1 MSGARAIAGGRALAL
16 LVVLLGFLVGAAPL
30 FAWPAEAYRG
40 MVYDALALLPP
51 SLGRVLELRDDEII
65 SGVQSL
71 EGETASTI
79 ARDSRRGE
87 ISEELIRDVEARI
100 ERVVGMVDS
109 HRSFH
114 ETAVE
119 LGRLLRIAADLSDP
133 TVVGAGSPELRRV
146 APEYLRFIGLNLS
159 KLPLVR
165 DGSLPSPLDG
175 ATIAGLLGRVKEATN
190 ASVGPLSSS
199 FWKDGQVVPATS
211 FDFRSVPYAETS
223 LSYSRGVTA
232 ASYLWLSAWAKAHGD
247 FTGYRFSPKK
257 R

>member
-1 MSGARAIAGGRALAL
+1 MNRASVAALRFFVVATLLLAGNLP
-16 LVVLLGFLVGAAPL
+16 VS
-30 FAWPAEAYRG
+30 AWPAEAYRG
-40 MVYDALALLPP
+40 MVQDALALLPP
-51 SLGRVLELRDDEII
+51 SLGRVLAARDEEIL

-79 ARDSRRGE
+79 ARDARRGGL
-87 ISEELIRDVEARI
+87 SVELVHDVEARI
-100 ERVVGMVDS
+100 EHVVGMVDS
-109 HRSFH
+109 HRPFR

-133 TVVGAGSPELRRV
+133 TVVGASSPELRRV
-146 APEYLRFIGLNLS
+146 APEYLRFIGLHWT
-159 KLPLVR
+159 KIPLVY
-165 DGSLPSPLDG
+165 DASLPSPLQG
-175 ATIAGLLGRVKEATN
+175 
-190 ASVGPLSSS
+190 ASVASLLERVTQATTASVAPLSSA
-199 FWKDGQVVPATS
+199 FWKDGEVVPATS

-232 ASYLWLSAWAKAHGD
+232 ASYLWLSAWAKANGD

>member
-1 MSGARAIAGGRALAL
+1 MKRRRAVVAGRALVGLAL
-16 LVVLLGFLVGAAPL
+16 LASSAPL
-30 FAWPAEAYRG
+30 CAWPAEAYRG

-51 SLGRVLELRDDEII
+51 SLGRVLALRDDEIL

-71 EGETASTI
+71 ESETASTI
-79 ARDSRRGE
+79 ARDARRGE
-87 ISEELIRDVEARI
+87 LSEDLIRDVETRI
-100 ERVVGMVDS
+100 ERVVRMVDS
-109 HRSFH
+109 HRSFR

-133 TVVGAGSPELRRV
+133 TVIGASSPELRRV
-146 APEYLRFIGLNLS
+146 APEYLRFIGLNLT
-159 KLPLVR
+159 KLPLVH

-175 ATIAGLLGRVKEATN
+175 ATVAGLLGRVTEATS
-190 ASVGPLSSS
+190 ASVAPLSSS

-211 FDFRSVPYAETS
+211 FDFRSIPYAETS

-232 ASYLWLSAWAKAHGD
+232 ASYLWLSAWSKAHGD
-247 FTGYRFSPKK
+247 FSGYRFAPKK